1 MSDDPA
7 APPDLQDVLDE
18 NQTSIFHL
26 SLLNKKKEGKDLFGG
41 KKSMCIQ
48 KTRNQYRKNVT
59 EHEFKNEPI
68 QASNNTPNEQ

>member
-1 MSDDPA
+1 MKENINSNFSKMESKMSDDHA

-41 KKSMCIQ
+41 KKSMCI
-48 KTRNQYRKNVT
+48 
-59 EHEFKNEPI
+59 
-68 QASNNTPNEQ
+68 